1 MTSAG
6 TSTTVVES
14 QPGENAFPIHLE
26 AGDSASILSS
36 RMTDIVS
43 DDGGEHAV
51 DRRGLA
57 GAVLANQR
65 QSILN
70 ATDPSRPNTGVTA
83 ASSQRG
89 PLHSGSQSRRHLVS
103 GAVAQRSGSI
113 SGSSGQRPQSS
124 ASRTH
129 VPSIASTAFF
139 RPMSS
144 QRLQAQRSGSRPLT
158 VTQQGLSEDGSVEG
172 SVGARHSYNSGP
184 IGESVQDDGEYITP
198 PSRGSDLTEGETVER
213 TTNASPATGHFPT
226 NSIAESVRPL
236 QRNNPLNSKGL
247 SLNIDKGYMLGGAP
261 TPSKS
266 PRSFRSSFL
275 MPGNRDDGPATP
287 NRSTHGA
294 EKLASAASSPGLT
307 SIHPPKPTSAT
318 LKQNLGR
325 NYQYFAG
332 NTVFTAG
339 GRLQNS
345 RDKPINI
352 ATGFLV
358 IIPSVLFF
366 VFSAP
371 WLWHNISPAIPI
383 IFAYLFYI
391 CMSSFFH
398 ASTSDPGI
406 LPRNLEPMPPVDEDE
421 DPLRLA
427 PPVNDW
433 VMIKSAHSTTAAM
446 EVPTKYCK
454 TCNIWRPPRAH
465 HCRVCDNC
473 IETQDHHCVWLNNCV
488 GRRNYRYFFT
498 FVSTASLLALYLFAT
513 SLAQVLVYMEREH
526 TSFAH
531 AVNHF
536 RTPFAMVIYGIL
548 GAPYPAALTVYH
560 LFLMGRGETTREY
573 LNSHKF
579 LKKDRHRPFTQGS
592 VLKNWVVVLCRPRP
606 PTYYSFKH
614 RYEAGDQRFGEK
626 RQKRANV
633 QSAKDDF
640 AGGIEMHNVGFQGP
654 ATLRSETGTAQS
666 RP

>member
-1 MTSAG
+1 MMASAS
-6 TSTTVVES
+6 TSTTVES
-14 QPGENAFPIHLE
+14 SPKDNAFPMHLE
-26 AGDSASILSS
+26 PGDSASILSS
-36 RMTDIVS
+36 RMTDIAS

-51 DRRGLA
+51 DRRGQA
-57 GAVLANQR
+57 GATLSNQR
-65 QSILN
+65 QSMLN
-70 ATDPSRPNTGVTA
+70 ASDPSRPNTGVTA

-89 PLHSGSQSRRHLVS
+89 PLFQGSQSRRHLVA
-103 GAVAQRSGSI
+103 GAVTQRSGSI
-113 SGSSGQRPQSS
+113 SGSTGQRPQSS
-124 ASRTH
+124 TSRSH

-144 QRLQAQRSGSRPLT
+144 QRLQAQRSGSRPVT
-158 VTQQGLSEDGSVEG
+158 VAQQGVSEDGSVEG
-172 SVGARHSYNSGP
+172 SIAARHSYNSNP
-184 IGESVQDDGEYITP
+184 IGESVQDDGEYVPP
-198 PSRGSDLTEGETVER
+198 PSRGSDVTEMETLEQ
-213 TTNASPATGHFPT
+213 TANPSPTTGHYPT
-226 NSIAESVRPL
+226 NSITESVRPL
-236 QRNNPLNSKGL
+236 QRNNPLNSRGL
-247 SLNIDKGYMLGGAP
+247 SLNIDKSYKLGGGP
-261 TPSKS
+261 TPAKS

-275 MPGNRDDGPATP
+275 MPNNRDDEPGTP

-294 EKLASAASSPGLT
+294 EKLSSAASSPGLAPGN
-307 SIHPPKPTSAT
+307 PPKPPPAP
-318 LKQNLGR
+318 KQNLGR

-332 NTVFTAG
+332 NTVFTLG

-358 IIPSVLFF
+358 ILPSILFF

-383 IFAYLFYI
+383 VFAYLFYI

-406 LPRNLEPMPPVDEDE
+406 LPRNLQPMPPADEDE

-433 VMIKSAHSTTAAM
+433 VMIKSAHSTAAAM

-498 FVSTASLLALYLFAT
+498 FVTAASLLSLFLFAA
-513 SLAQVLVYMEREH
+513 SLAQVLVFMHRRH
-526 TSFAH
+526 ISFGH
-531 AVNHF
+531 SISHF

-548 GAPYPAALTVYH
+548 AAPYPAALTVYH

-592 VLKNWVVVLCRPRP
+592 IFKNWVVVLCRPRP
-606 PTYYSFKH
+606 PTYYGFKR
-614 RYEAGDQRFGEK
+614 RYEEGDQRFGEK
-626 RQKRANV
+626 RHKHAV
-633 QSAKDDF
+633 SASTKDDLPG
-640 AGGIEMHNVGFQGP
+640 AIEMHDVGFQGP
-654 ATLRSETGTAQS
+654 ATLHSEAGTAQS